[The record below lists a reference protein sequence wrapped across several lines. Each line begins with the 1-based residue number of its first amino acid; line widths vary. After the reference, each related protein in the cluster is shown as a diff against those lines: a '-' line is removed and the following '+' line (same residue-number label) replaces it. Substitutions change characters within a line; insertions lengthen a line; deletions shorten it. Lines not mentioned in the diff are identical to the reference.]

1 MSSHFR
7 AALFGALLASFSA
20 GAFAQSLTLD
30 QAVEKAIAAAPLLKA
45 NDAALAAA
53 EAGKTQANVKQ
64 NPTLSVDAENFIGT
78 GPVDVF
84 RQPEV
89 TVSYS
94 QQIER
99 GNKRAARV
107 ALADSDVALVGAQA
121 RVLRLDIAAQVQRS
135 FIDAQIAAE
144 IVKIAKLRLRT
155 ERDLQRESLRR
166 VRAYKDP
173 LFVET
178 RAAARVV
185 QAQIDLDDA
194 ERRSANAR
202 DALAAFWGAK
212 GDALDIA
219 SDFVAAGNAPAK
231 LAYADEAVSIAAI
244 DRARTAVVVEQSKA
258 VQDYSV
264 SGGLRYLGDTDDVAA
279 VASISI
285 PLGRFDRNKGNIA
298 RAQAERQQAEYLAEA
313 ARLERLRRLAALQA
327 EASAARSRAERIMAE
342 AYPQAVR
349 ALEQVREGF
358 NRGGFRFS
366 DIESA
371 ANAIVEVQASWL
383 DAMNRYRD
391 TQTDIDRLTGRFD
404 APQAEE
410 TNQ

>member
-1 MSSHFR
+1 MSSNFR
-7 AALFGALLASFSA
+7 AALFFGALLASFSR
-20 GAFAQSLTLD
+20 GAFAEPLTLD
-30 QAVEKAIAAAPLLKA
+30 QAVEKAIAAAPLIKA
-45 NDAALAAA
+45 GEAALDAAQ
-53 EAGKTQANVKQ
+53 AGKSQADVRP
-64 NPTLSVDAENFIGT
+64 NPTVSVDAENFIGT
-78 GPVDVF
+78 GPIDVF

-99 GNKRAARV
+99 GNKRAARI
-107 ALADSDVALVGAQA
+107 ALADRDITLVGAQA
-121 RVLRLDIAAQVQRS
+121 RVARLDIAAQVQRS
-135 FIDAQIAAE
+135 FIDVQIAAE
-144 IVKIAKLRLRT
+144 IVKIANLRLKT

-178 RAAARVV
+178 RAAARVA
-185 QAQIDLDDA
+185 QAQINQNDA
-194 ERRSANAR
+194 ERRFAIAR
-202 DALAAFWGAK
+202 DALAAFWGAE
-212 GDALDIA
+212 GEELEIT
-219 SDFVAAGNAPAK
+219 SDFIAAGTAPAK
-231 LAYADEAVSIAAI
+231 LADADEAVSGAAI

-258 VQDYSV
+258 AQDYSV

-285 PLGRFDRNKGNIA
+285 PIGRFDKNKGNIA

-313 ARLERLRRLAALQA
+313 ARFERLRRLTSLRA
-327 EASAARSRAERIMAE
+327 EASAARTHAKRIITE

-358 NRGGFRFS
+358 NRGGFRFA

-371 ANAIVEVQASWL
+371 ANAIVEVQESWL
-383 DAMNRYRD
+383 DAMNRFRD
-391 TQTDIDRLTGRFD
+391 TQTEIDRLTGRFD
-404 APQAEE
+404 VAQGEE
-410 TNQ
+410 KK

>member
-1 MSSHFR
+1 MLSNIR
-7 AALFGALLASFSA
+7 AALFCGLLLSISPGALAEQLS
-20 GAFAQSLTLD
+20 LD

-45 NDAALAAA
+45 NEAVLAAA
-53 EAGKTQANVKQ
+53 EAGKRQADVKP
-64 NPTLSVDAENFIGT
+64 NPVVSVDAENFIGT
-78 GPVDVF
+78 GPIDVF

-107 ALADSDVALVGAQA
+107 ALAQSDVTLAEAQA
-121 RVLRLDIAAQVQRS
+121 RVARLDIAAQVQGAY
-135 FIDAQIAAE
+135 IDAQIAAE
-144 IVKIAKLRLRT
+144 MVKIANLRLKT

-178 RAAARVV
+178 RAAARVA
-185 QAQIDLDDA
+185 QAQISLDDA
-194 ERRSANAR
+194 AQRFANAR

-212 GDALDIA
+212 GDGLDIA
-219 SDFVAAGNAPAK
+219 SDFMAPGTAPAK
-231 LAYADEAVSIAAI
+231 LASADEAVSTAAI

-258 VQDYSV
+258 VQDYAV

-279 VASISI
+279 VASVSI
-285 PLGRFDRNKGNIA
+285 PIGRFDRNKGNIA

-313 ARLERLRRLAALQA
+313 ARLERLRRLASLRA
-327 EASAARSRAERIMAE
+327 EASAARTRAQRIMAE
-342 AYPQAVR
+342 AYPQAER

-371 ANAIVEVQASWL
+371 ANAIVEVQESWL

-391 TQTDIDRLTGRFD
+391 TQTEIDRLTGRFD
-404 APQAEE
+404 AAQGEE
-410 TNQ
+410 TKP